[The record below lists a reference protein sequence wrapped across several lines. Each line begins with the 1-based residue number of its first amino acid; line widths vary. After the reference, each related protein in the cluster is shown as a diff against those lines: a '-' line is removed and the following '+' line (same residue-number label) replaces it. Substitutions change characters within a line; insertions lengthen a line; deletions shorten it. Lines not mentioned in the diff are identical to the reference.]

1 MSGYHGHSGE
11 KHGTFKAW
19 MVVFALWSLPALWVG
34 GQAAWHALT
43 DPLFNMAHHII
54 EQSQPLDREA
64 LVPPCATED
73 APGPCYWDA
82 DTMGNGEGK
91 SFTVDRFGNV
101 TYWGE

>member
-1 MSGYHGHSGE
+1 MNAHDARFGRGSLIIA
-11 KHGTFKAW
+11 F
-19 MVVFALWSLPALWVG
+19 VVLWAPVWIPVV
-34 GQAAWHALT
+34 WHALT
-43 DPLFNMAHHII
+43 DPFFDMAHHVI

>member
-1 MSGYHGHSGE
+1 MSAV
-11 KHGTFKAW
+11 KAVW
-19 MVVFALWSLPALWVG
+19 DVLVALAILVLCAMVVWTVFTGRSLIQDVENLVNAVRYSTQPIGPLERVPAC
-34 GQAAWHALT
+34 
-43 DPLFNMAHHII
+43 P
-54 EQSQPLDREA
+54 
-64 LVPPCATED
+64 TED

>member
-1 MSGYHGHSGE
+1 MNAHDAQFGRGSVIIA
-11 KHGTFKAW
+11 F
-19 MVVFALWSLPALWVG
+19 VVLWAPVCIPVV
-34 GQAAWHALT
+34 WHALT
-43 DPLFNMAHHII
+43 HPFFDMAHHVI